1 VGRVARGVQQATFRL
16 AGGGGAYAAATA
28 DTDARMRLWCNDH
41 CDLLEVR
48 GGTGAESVLEAV
60 DDRVGVG
67 ERVAEGDTTVAV
79 TEACLRAES
88 DDGVEDT
95 LAAHGCLLVPPLTYA
110 DGEKRL
116 RVLALSPAALTDV
129 YHDLRAD
136 YAGVTVADK
145 REVSAPAS
153 AAPGA
158 ADADL
163 TARQAAVLRAAVEAG
178 FYDFPRGA
186 TTADLADRFGLAR
199 STLEEH
205 LRRAEGKVARAAL
218 RG

>member
-1 VGRVARGVQQATFRL
+1 
-16 AGGGGAYAAATA
+16 
-28 DTDARMRLWCNDH
+28 M
-41 CDLLEVR
+41 
-48 GGTGAESVLEAV
+48 
-60 DDRVGVG
+60 
-67 ERVAEGDTTVAV
+67 
-79 TEACLRAES
+79 
-88 DDGVEDT
+88 
-95 LAAHGCLLVPPLTYA
+95 TYA

-136 YAGVTVADK
+136 YEVTVADK

-158 ADADL
+158 AAADL

-178 FYDFPRGA
+178 FYDFTRGA
-186 TTADLADRFGLAR
+186 TTADLADQFGLAR

-205 LRRAEGKVARAAL
+205 LRRAEGKLARAAL